1 MSLVGLYSKQETRI
15 HLINPIM
22 FKRKTMR
29 MTTTKTNSKTMIRKT
44 MKMMMRKMKLRNMV
58 RSQATQINPGVLLS
72 L

>member
-44 MKMMMRKMKLRNMV
+44 MKMMMRKMK
-58 RSQATQINPGVLLS
+58 
-72 L
+72 